1 MTKDQM
7 QQVLDA
13 LTDARKFVNMGFEAD
28 EDVYGVHHNDATDA
42 VGYIEQAIA
51 IMQAALA
58 QQVQP
63 SQAPELNDTQRIDFL
78 DANKGS
84 NLFSIAGN
92 WYTRSGYGQPYK
104 KRKSLRDA
112 VDAAIN
118 AKGATA

>member
-1 MTKDQM
+1 MNKDQM

-58 QQVQP
+58 QPVQP
-63 SQAPELNDTQRIDFL
+63 TEPVELSDEQ
-78 DANKGS
+78 
-84 NLFSIAGN
+84 
-92 WYTRSGYGQPYK
+92 
-104 KRKSLRDA
+104 
-112 VDAAIN
+112 IN
-118 AKGATA
+118 AIWSEPLARSTLSPFGLSRIRAILAAAKRGAV

>member
-58 QQVQP
+58 QPVQP
-63 SQAPELNDTQRIDFL
+63 AAPDCLTCVGFT
-78 DANKGS
+78 ACTWYHG
-84 NLFSIAGN
+84 SIANPANCTNGDKYQRAPSVVL
-92 WYTRSGYGQPYK
+92 WRT
-104 KRKSLRDA
+104 
-112 VDAAIN
+112 V
-118 AKGATA
+118 